1 MARDVQSRLLRD
13 ADRNIKGDRVYAS
26 HGCINKIFNNKY
38 GKTNLNSKLQNL
50 AFSLSAC
57 DCFEGKYELIGLY
70 GMDECSAEC
79 GEGRRRN
86 VII

>member
-1 MARDVQSRLLRD
+1 MYCLTF
-13 ADRNIKGDRVYAS
+13 I
-26 HGCINKIFNNKY
+26 Y
-38 GKTNLNSKLQNL
+38 GKLNSIRILNFET

-86 VII
+86 VIIVEFKIQN